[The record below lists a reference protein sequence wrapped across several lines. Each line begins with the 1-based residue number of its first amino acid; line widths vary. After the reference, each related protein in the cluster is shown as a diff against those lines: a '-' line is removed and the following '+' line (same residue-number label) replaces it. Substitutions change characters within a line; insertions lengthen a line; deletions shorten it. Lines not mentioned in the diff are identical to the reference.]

1 MSDIIDNIRVRLEEA
16 VRQALSAS
24 ESADWAVGYVYFS
37 GLAPLVED
45 LARLRRLRLLLGNGA
60 DRLTLEQL
68 VEEDHSLDRA
78 GREGRARNFRNRRDE
93 TDLSRETVQAIA
105 RSLARIAQEDEQE
118 AALRRLRELAARGS
132 LEARVYARGRLHAKA
147 YVFDYRNDGRF
158 EKGMGIVGSSNLTL
172 AGLSSNTELNVAV
185 HGNENH
191 AQLKAWF
198 EALWQDAIPVESAL
212 AEELDRSWALY
223 PATPWDVYMKTLFAL
238 VRDRLDDDGAG
249 RGILIEDDVT
259 SRLAEFQR
267 DAVERGIRIIR
278 EHGGVF
284 IADVVGL
291 GKSFIG
297 SAIARFFRRTE
308 GRKVLIIT
316 PAALVD
322 MWEEYSH
329 IFDLNARVLST
340 GLIRSRQDIL
350 SDAKYAECDFV
361 LLDESHHLR
370 HPETQQYQAVEAFLH
385 LRRPLVCL
393 LTATPQNKG
402 PWDIYYQLRL
412 FQRDQEITLPIQPAD
427 LRAYFKQVEAGNKS
441 LPALLKTVLVRR
453 TRRHIL
459 RWYGTAE
466 DSGKPLRELD
476 DETAAP
482 YLRGERPASVPV
494 GGKKQFFP
502 RRRLQTIS
510 YSIDATY
517 SGLYDRIRDLLTG
530 DARTPDNHRMSYAR
544 FGLGNY
550 VLPEYRTIHPYNK
563 LHQAGIHLRGLIRV
577 LMFKRLESSVY
588 AFQQSVRR
596 MIRVNRAFLEGLNR
610 GVITAQE
617 AGFDPKTL
625 QQVLLEEGAMP
636 DEGVWESL
644 REKSPYRIECFDL
657 LNLRADVESDIAVL
671 EELERMAG
679 PIIPDRDAKL
689 QRFLRGIRNGFF
701 RNSGKILVFTQ
712 FSDTA
717 DYLFRAV
724 TAIRDSGDVAM
735 VTGQSRNQAQ
745 IAARFAPRANA
756 SMRKAKGPEINVLVA
771 TDVMSEGLNLQ
782 DCDVIVNYDL
792 HWNPVRLIQRFGR
805 IDRIGTEN
813 DTVWGFNFLPE
824 AGIERN
830 LRLTETLRER
840 IEEIHRVIGEDAQIL
855 EESEALNEEAL
866 YAIYQEKEE
875 ALAAAEEGDE
885 TILDLEEAEEFFR
898 RMREE
903 NPDEFRRI
911 ESLRDGIRAARPG
924 SSPAEAIALC
934 QAGGWQQFYRADD
947 KGVEAIDIETALSR
961 LRCLPDTPGA
971 PLPRQHNS
979 RVTAMLE
986 QFRND
991 VELRSNQQLGA
1002 VQLRPG
1008 QRHVIQRLRECIA
1021 QTDSYE
1027 TKRFCDI
1034 LVAAFSDPLP
1044 AALHT
1049 QLNALRRQHIDQEK
1063 FIQQLK
1069 KLYFEYGLDRTRNR
1083 NLRAFA
1089 PEDEVPRIIASESFL
1104 D

>member
-805 IDRIGTEN
+805 IDRIGSKNSVIQLVNFWPDISLDEYINLKERVENRMVIADLAATADDNLLTQESN
-813 DTVWGFNFLPE
+813 DTKFRKE
-824 AGIERN
+824 Q
-830 LRLTETLRER
+830 LRRLQDEVVELEDVRTGVSITDLGLNDFRMDLLKYM
-840 IEEIHRVIGEDAQIL
+840 EEYGD
-855 EESEALNEEAL
+855 
-866 YAIYQEKEE
+866 
-875 ALAAAEEGDE
+875 LA
-885 TILDLEEAEEFFR
+885 
-898 RMREE
+898 
-903 NPDEFRRI
+903 
-911 ESLRDGIRAARPG
+911 
-924 SSPAEAIALC
+924 SSP
-934 QAGGWQQFYRADD
+934 
-947 KGVEAIDIETALSR
+947 KGLHA
-961 LRCLPDTPGA
+961 
-971 PLPRQHNS
+971 
-979 RVTAMLE
+979 
-986 QFRND
+986 
-991 VELRSNQQLGA
+991 A
-1002 VQLRPG
+1002 VPANPERGLRPG
-1008 QRHVIQRLRECIA
+1008 VIFALRSVNDQAKINRHNRLHPHYLIYLDNDGNVV
-1021 QTDSYE
+1021 TDHTE
-1027 TKRFCDI
+1027 VKQLLD
-1034 LVAAFSDPLP
+1034 LVRASCQGAVEPIP
-1044 AALHT
+1044 AAYHAFNRATSEGAEMGVYSNLLT
-1049 QLNALRRQHIDQEK
+1049 EAINSLIGVTEQRDIDSLFSGTKTTAL
-1063 FIQQLK
+1063 QQT
-1069 KLYFEYGLDRTRNR
+1069 FEGLDDFE
-1083 NLRAFA
+1083 LIAFLA
-1089 PEDEVPRIIASESFL
+1089 IVDPEES
-1104 D
+1104 DG